1 MSSKKQWSVQAII
14 ARIER
19 EKREAEYATTKVGY
33 SVRGLW
39 SCYADPGILTAAQAH
54 TAMQLHLE
62 CGVATCRVRSRAR
75 NVLVTAGRM
84 ILDPRAAR
92 TSTDPAR
99 LLFTMLRTALFGCG
113 TLFLGGHHA
122 LR

>member
-1 MSSKKQWSVQAII
+1 MSSNKQWSVQAII

-54 TAMQLHLE
+54 TAMQWHLE

-75 NVLVTAGRM
+75 TALVAAGRM
-84 ILDPRAAR
+84 VLDSRAAR
-92 TSTDPAR
+92 TPSTPAR
-99 LLFTMLRTALFGCG
+99 SLLTLLRTALFGYT
-113 TLFLGGHHA
+113 TLFLDGRHA
-122 LR
+122 L